1 MSQENSEDL
10 RAQAAQLRSLAAGNE
25 PPELIRSLNEM
36 ADRYDRRA
44 SALEKEVPEARPK
57 PSARR
62 LSIRTA

>member
-10 RAQAAQLRSLAAGNE
+10 RAQAAQLRSMATGNE

-44 SALEKEVPEARPK
+44 SALEKKATEERPA

-62 LSIRTA
+62 LSIRSA